1 MTPAV
6 LSNPPHQ
13 SAPTVEG
20 KHASA
25 VLCLQLPMRPTPI
38 TLGLMLAGLA
48 VVYLGLLLWLSG
60 NWRWVEGW
68 IFGVWW
74 VSFASTILLWLHYR
88 DPALLAERFRMP
100 GTGGESRADVA
111 ILIGIKV
118 CFLAL
123 IVLPALDVRFG
134 WTPRLPL
141 WCEVCGGIL
150 VLGGSFPFFRAFT
163 DNTYASQLVRIQTER
178 GQHVIDT
185 GVYGFVRHPMYLG
198 ASLSVRWSRVTAR
211 LHFRPSLRTR
221 HDRAAR
227 CAHLWR
233 GEAVGTRSGGL
244 QGISPEGALPVGTTH
259 LVITPSTDFCSL
271 DQAWVGSIRLTG
283 KDGRQTAKCKDED
296 ISHFPHRPNRRTS
309 RVGRALRRAGQLN
322 YRRVRDPFPPVT
334 RYRRVTFLRAY
345 QRKR

>member
-1 MTPAV
+1 
-6 LSNPPHQ
+6 
-13 SAPTVEG
+13 
-20 KHASA
+20 
-25 VLCLQLPMRPTPI
+25 MRPTPI

-74 VSFASTILLWLHYR
+74 FSFASAILLWLHYR

-198 ASLSVRWSRVTAR
+198 ASLVFVGAALLLGSTSALLLGLAMIGLLVVRIFGEEKLLAR
-211 LHFRPSLRTR
+211 DLE
-221 HDRAAR
+221 
-227 CAHLWR
+227 
-233 GEAVGTRSGGL
+233 GYKEYL
-244 QGISPEGALPVGTTH
+244 QKV
-259 LVITPSTDFCSL
+259 
-271 DQAWVGSIRLTG
+271 
-283 KDGRQTAKCKDED
+283 
-296 ISHFPHRPNRRTS
+296 
-309 RVGRALRRAGQLN
+309 
-322 YRRVRDPFPPVT
+322 
-334 RYRRVTFLRAY
+334 RYRLVPRVW
-345 QRKR
+345 